1 MRVIRCNR
9 YFCFFLIV
17 AVLMVGICAD
27 IAGTESC
34 FLSVKSISQM
44 HPATIIRNRLAR
56 QDALI
61 EENAGSGQQNG
72 SAAKETSAGWEE
84 NGEEGGCDSYHSIF
98 VEARLSLKQMVQRV
112 RCYDFGNAVII
123 SYVHSQDGA
132 KSVFF

>member
-9 YFCFFLIV
+9 YFGFFLIF

-27 IAGTESC
+27 VTGTESC

-44 HPATIIRNRLAR
+44 HPATIVRNRMAR

-61 EENAGSGQQNG
+61 EENSGGGQQSG
-72 SAAKETSAGWEE
+72 SAAKETSAGWEA
-84 NGEEGGCDSYHSIF
+84 NGEDGGCDSYHSIF
-98 VEARLSLKQMVQRV
+98 AESRLSLKQMAQRV

-123 SYVHSQDGA
+123 SYVHSQDGS
-132 KSVFF
+132 KSAFF